1 MWPRVFQSLKFVLV
15 PSNKAA
21 SCCCILDFSQ
31 ANIALVGSNCVLV
44 FFFFFS
50 SRGQMYRIKDPKA
63 SLDFYSRVLGMR
75 YEMQWPNNN
84 FHGILFLLSYW
95 NFTCNYFN
103 FQTLVSHFWGL
114 RHAVK
119 FFLWVSAK
127 WEVGHVVGFSLL
139 EKYDFPDAKFTVY
152 FLGYE
157 VCKHCQLQASLET
170 DILPGVHRL
179 PTTTFLLFR
188 GWISRIF
195 PF

>member
-1 MWPRVFQSLKFVLV
+1 
-15 PSNKAA
+15 
-21 SCCCILDFSQ
+21 
-31 ANIALVGSNCVLV
+31 
-44 FFFFFS
+44 
-50 SRGQMYRIKDPKA
+50 
-63 SLDFYSRVLGMR
+63 
-75 YEMQWPNNN
+75 
-84 FHGILFLLSYW
+84 
-95 NFTCNYFN
+95 
-103 FQTLVSHFWGL
+103 
-114 RHAVK
+114 
-119 FFLWVSAK
+119 LWVLAK

-170 DILPGVHRL
+170 DILLGVYRL